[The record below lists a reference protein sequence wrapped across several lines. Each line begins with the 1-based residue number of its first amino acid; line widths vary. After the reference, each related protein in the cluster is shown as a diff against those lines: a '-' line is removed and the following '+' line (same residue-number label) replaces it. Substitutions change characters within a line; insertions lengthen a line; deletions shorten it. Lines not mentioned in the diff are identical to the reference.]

1 MDIHIRN
8 AHQEDAS
15 FLARSILI
23 AGRAHVKKGIWEVI
37 LGLPEEQCLN
47 FLQNIAVTGPPH
59 LFHYSCYFIAE
70 TSMKDITGSL
80 GGYSPEMKGYQA
92 LQQAIPAVY
101 KKLQLPEK
109 ISRDANER
117 AAKIM
122 ACLPKEIDNAWVVD
136 SVATMTEYRGNGIAE
151 SLLRKVLDEGKKQGH
166 KLSQVNM
173 YIGNEPALH
182 LYQKI
187 GFEIIEEKRDRYFE
201 EKIGSPGM
209 LSLVLQL

>member
-1 MDIHIRN
+1 MNIHIRN
-8 AHQEDAS
+8 GRRDDAP

-23 AGRAHVKKGIWEVI
+23 AGRAHVEKGIWEVV
-37 LGLPEEQCLN
+37 LGLPEKQCLT

-70 TSMKDITGSL
+70 TAMQDMVGSL
-80 GGYSPEMKGYQA
+80 GGYNPKLMGYQP

-101 KKLQLPEK
+101 RKLQLPEK

-117 AAKIM
+117 AARIM
-122 ACLPKEIDNAWVVD
+122 SCLPGEIDNAWVID
-136 SVATMTEYRGNGIAE
+136 SVATMPEYRGNGIAE
-151 SLLRKVLDEGKKQGH
+151 SLLYKMLDEGRKQGH

-182 LYQKI
+182 LYQKM
-187 GFEIIEEKRDRYFE
+187 GFKIIEEKRDKYFAE
-201 EKIGSPGM
+201 NIGSPGM
-209 LSLVLQL
+209 LSLVRQL

>member
-1 MDIHIRN
+1 MNIHIRN
-8 AHQEDAS
+8 GHRDDAP

-37 LGLPEEQCLN
+37 LGLPEEQCFR

-70 TSMKDITGSL
+70 IPENIPAGSL
-80 GGYSPEMKGYQA
+80 GGYNPKLMGYQA

-109 ISRDANER
+109 ISCDANER
-117 AAKIM
+117 AARIM